1 MAKRKFL
8 AFSLLFPLLTTH
20 DALACGPNDRCL
32 KIGNDGFCR
41 RDDFD
46 KRYKENKTKFFT
58 LHQRALST
66 PELKQVAE
74 NNMKEAEQ
82 AFKAVEAEMDRFCDI
97 EQSKS
102 NGLYPS
108 SSSIESGQCGEMKRA
123 GDLAKNGVETV
134 EGLMKYLETS
144 MRRAGEPLQKAFATA
159 QKNLQLVKQREPKQA
174 ANIEKLLQ
182 ELDSR
187 VYESGSD
194 AITKRHFNDPYEKKR
209 NELKA
214 RRDRLAAQGQTV
226 TSRLG
231 TMDCNTTAQ
240 KEAEVANTSI
250 RLPHEDARA
259 CGLWGCQKNSDGT
272 FSPKYMPQK

>member
-1 MAKRKFL
+1 MASRKLL
-8 AFSLLFPLLTTH
+8 AFSLLLPLFLAN
-20 DALACGPNDRCL
+20 DASACGPNDRCP

-46 KRYKENKTKFFT
+46 KRFKENKAKFFT
-58 LHQRALST
+58 LHQRALSS

-82 AFKAVEAEMDRFCDI
+82 ALKAVDAEMDRFCHI
-97 EQSKS
+97 EEDKS
-102 NGLYPS
+102 AGIYPS
-108 SSSIESGQCGEMKRA
+108 SSSLESGQCGEMKRA
-123 GDLAKNGVETV
+123 GDLAKKGSDTV
-134 EGLMKYLETS
+134 DGLLKYLETS

-159 QKNLQLVKQREPKQA
+159 QKNLQMVKQQHPKQA
-174 ANIEKLLQ
+174 ANVDKLLQ

-194 AITKRHFNDPYEKKR
+194 AIAKRHFNDPYEVKR
-209 NELKA
+209 TTLKA
-214 RRDRLAAQGQTV
+214 RRDRLLAQGQTV

-231 TMDCNTTAQ
+231 TMDCNTQAQ
-240 KEAEVANTSI
+240 KDAEIANTSI
-250 RLPHEDARA
+250 RLPYRDAKA
-259 CGLWGCQKNSDGT
+259 CGLWDCIQNSDGT